1 MSKLK
6 CVIIGP
12 AHPLRGGISA
22 TDEAL
27 ASAMQEKGYET
38 EIVSFTLQYPEFL
51 FPGKSQFTTDPA
63 PKDLSIKPLINS
75 INPISWKKTATHINA
90 LAPQLVVVRF
100 WLPFLGPALGSILR
114 MLDDSIIII
123 GLTDNV
129 IPHEKRPGDRVFTG
143 YFTYACDR
151 FITLS
156 ASVKE
161 DLKTFTQ
168 KPALYLPHPIND
180 QYGEQLSPQQARK
193 TLGWDEDGKYVLF
206 FGLVRK
212 YKGLDLL
219 LEAFATE
226 HLKNEDI
233 KLVVAGEFYDDPAAY
248 QDIVSEHGLQNRIT
262 FINEYIPSAD
272 IKLYF
277 SAANLAAQT
286 YRTATQSGIT
296 QIAYHFELPMLVT
309 GVGGLPEIVPH
320 DKVGYVTTLDPEDI
334 GKHIALF
341 FNEKKESDFRA
352 AVKEEKK
359 RFAWSTFVE
368 RLTSFAKE

>member
-1 MSKLK
+1 MSESK

-12 AHPLRGGISA
+12 AHPLRGGIAA

-27 ASAMQEKGYET
+27 ARAMQEAGYTT
-38 EIVSFTLQYPEFL
+38 EIVSFTLQYPEML
-51 FPGKSQFTTDPA
+51 FPGKSQYTTDPA
-63 PKDLSIKPLINS
+63 PRDLIITPLINS
-75 INPISWKKTATHINA
+75 VNPFSWWKTAKYINA
-90 LAPQLVVVRF
+90 LSPDLVIVRF

-114 MLDDSIIII
+114 LLDNHSIVV

-129 IPHEKRPGDRVFTG
+129 IPHEKRPGDRLFTR
-143 YFTYACDR
+143 YFTYACDK
-151 FITLS
+151 FVTLS
-156 ASVKE
+156 AAVKE
-161 DLKTFTQ
+161 DLKEFTE
-168 KPALYLPHPIND
+168 KATLFLPHPIND
-180 QYGEQLSPQQARK
+180 QYGELLNKKEARK
-193 TLGWDEDGKYVLF
+193 TLGWEPDGQYVLF

-219 LEAFATE
+219 IEAFGSDY
-226 HLKNEDI
+226 LKDKNI
-233 KLVVAGEFYDDPAAY
+233 KLVVAGEFYDDPAFY
-248 QDIVSEHGLQNRIT
+248 EDRVKELGLGDRVT

-309 GVGGLPEIVPH
+309 HVGGLPEIVPH
-320 DKVGYVTTLDPEDI
+320 EKVGYVTSLEPSDI
-334 GKHIALF
+334 GKHIARF
-341 FNEKKESDFRA
+341 FDEEKEDAFRA

-368 RLTSFAKE
+368 NLIAFVKS